1 MNRRSVLVGLSV
13 ALALAPSA
21 GFPCSTAN
29 CPLVTQTQDGVRSK
43 GTWTI
48 DFGYR
53 FMRQNAAGDVGS
65 PDTLPVAPLID
76 FERQLVL
83 DGHHADASMRHSLL
97 QIDMGYGISSKV
109 TLGLSIPLLSDRLH
123 RQFDLE
129 GNVGVPHNL
138 HTPTDANSGE
148 LVLAGSPSAH
158 SSRGIGDIQL
168 GGTFAAFTTS
178 RHSLVLRAGIKAP
191 TGDYKIRDTFGS
203 IERPDLQPGS
213 GTWDMTGA
221 AQYQHRLGS
230 SEWSVFLGGWGGL
243 NGTNDLNYSFGDQIS
258 LTAGITRATPGRLR
272 LSLQAGFLAI
282 ARDRFLGAPVT
293 ATGLRSWTVT
303 PGGRLRLGPGLSA
316 YLFAKVP
323 VANRVH
329 EAQLRP
335 RVDILSGFS
344 RTF

>member
-213 GTWDMTGA
+213 GSWDMTGA
-221 AQYQHRLGS
+221 AQYQHRLG
-230 SEWSVFLGGWGGL
+230 
-243 NGTNDLNYSFGDQIS
+243 
-258 LTAGITRATPGRLR
+258 
-272 LSLQAGFLAI
+272 LSLI
-282 ARDRFLGAPVT
+282 HISEPT
-293 ATGLRSWTVT
+293 
-303 PGGRLRLGPGLSA
+303 
-316 YLFAKVP
+316 
-323 VANRVH
+323 
-329 EAQLRP
+329 RP
-335 RVDILSGFS
+335 Y
-344 RTF
+344 

>member
-1 MNRRSVLVGLSV
+1 MNRWTAFLGLSV
-13 ALALAPSA
+13 ALAFTPSA
-21 GFPCSTAN
+21 AFPCSTAN

-43 GTWTI
+43 GTWTV

-53 FMRQNAAGDVGS
+53 FMRHRASADAGTAGA
-65 PDTLPVAPLID
+65 LPIAPLID
-76 FERQLVL
+76 FERQIVL

-97 QIDMGYGISSKV
+97 QIDMGYGVSSKL
-109 TLGLSIPLLSDRLH
+109 TLSLSVPLLSDRVH

-138 HTPTDANSGE
+138 HAPADPGGGE
-148 LVLAGSPSAH
+148 LRLAGSPTAH

-178 RHSLVLRAGIKAP
+178 RHSLVVRASIKAP
-191 TGDYKIRDTFGS
+191 SGDYRIRDAFGA

-213 GTWDMTGA
+213 GSWDLTGA
-221 AQYQHRLGS
+221 VQYQHRLGG

-272 LSLQAGFLAI
+272 LSMQAGFLAI
-282 ARDRFLGAPVT
+282 AKDRFLRAPVT

-323 VANRVH
+323 VVTRVH

-335 RVDILSGFS
+335 KVDILAGFS